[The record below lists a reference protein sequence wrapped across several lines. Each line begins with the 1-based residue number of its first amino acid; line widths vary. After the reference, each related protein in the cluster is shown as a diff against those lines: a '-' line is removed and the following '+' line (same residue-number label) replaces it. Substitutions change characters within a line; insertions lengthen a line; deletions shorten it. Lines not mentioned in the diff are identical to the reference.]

1 MEMQLLFA
9 MVRFYHDKQDPTRRD
24 EESESS

>member
-9 MVRFYHDKQDPTRRD
+9 MVRFYYGKQDIRRRD
-24 EESESS
+24 EESEST